1 MVLPNRQIAR
11 SFFGFA
17 VPSLSG
23 QSASF
28 FSRFTQSLAGAV
40 LLVLLTL
47 FAVVANAA
55 NTWNASIGSGNWDT
69 TTTNW
74 LSPTTWTNGDDAIFG
89 GLSTWESLGNTPANE
104 NITISTTG
112 IQAGSLTFNYT
123 GINVAGTSPNILT
136 LTGTGGNITTSQVA
150 ESADT
155 TWASGNSYVNTI
167 SAPIAGS
174 VGLTKLGVGALNLTG
189 TNTYS
194 GTTTVS
200 AGILRLNS
208 AAAINGGVGATGG
221 LSALTINGGV
231 VELEGIGNFSRDL
244 GTGDAQFQITGGT
257 SGFSA
262 RGAARTLNIGNAA
275 ATVQWGSASFAPTTL
290 VLNAFTANNQLLV
303 SNGIDLNGAT
313 RTIRSDSVGTSAR
326 ATISGVINDGLASG
340 AGLTKT
346 GTGLLELSAA
356 TGNTYTGTTTVNGGV
371 LRLSSGNALP
381 GGIASTGGTSALTL
395 NGGVL
400 ELATGDFQRA
410 VGTGS
415 DQFQITGGISGFSA
429 RTAVR
434 NVNAGGTGATLT
446 WGSATFNP
454 SILLLN
460 DVTADQQLNINN
472 PINLNGATRTI
483 AVNTTNSF
491 ANIAATIS
499 DSVGGNGLTKIGP
512 GTLRISTATSYTGRT
527 TVRGG
532 TLQLGASN
540 MLGDNAPLTVAF
552 NDGEN
557 SSLGGGTFAGIR
569 ASATAGN
576 GASPGAGWARFDM
589 ATFSDTV
596 GTVTVDGNNT
606 FLIGNGGTLTSTGSF
621 EIRGGQILAALAG
634 TGINLNKSGGG
645 LALLNPQTG
654 SSGANTPMSNT
665 YTGTTTISGGVL
677 RIFNVNAIP
686 GGIATAG
693 GLSALT
699 INGGVL
705 EMGHDNVNAVVGFTR
720 DLGNTASTF
729 QVTGGRSGF
738 SAWNANRTVNI
749 GGAAA
754 TVSWG
759 STYFN
764 PSVLV
769 LNESSAGRGTNTL
782 TFVNGLDLGTSGTAR
797 TIDVM
802 ANHSATQAAIVSG
815 NITDTGAGSGLTKTG
830 VGVLMLSGT
839 ANTYAGVTTVKTGG
853 GIQIQNNNALGAT
866 GAGNNTV
873 VEAGGTLRLDIVTT
887 PEAITLNGTGIVN
900 NSFQMLAN
908 TNGIPTGM
916 YQPTTLGS
924 AGGNTGALRNISG
937 TNTINGLVTLA
948 SASRIQSESGTTLA
962 LSGGVTG
969 SNVDLTVSGSGDTSI
984 ATLTTGSGKLTMHGF
999 TAGSTS
1005 GTLNLTGASTY
1016 TGKTTV
1022 RKGTIALAS
1031 TGSING
1037 ATGTA
1042 LDFTGN
1048 GIFKVTETSQN
1059 MTALTFSNGD
1069 GTVYSSRTAGTL
1081 TQAFASYT
1089 APAAGKTATFITDG
1103 GVIGTDNKI
1112 VLTTGQGTGFMGKN
1126 VFANSASGVTTGN
1139 RYAFYDAGGFVRAY
1153 TTGDANFFASS
1164 TGATMGASS
1173 TDNVELAGAITA
1185 QTTTAVNTIN
1195 LGANAFAVVAANTV
1209 STDGLLSTGGT
1220 FGPNTSFLQ
1229 TATSGGELNVQV
1241 PSGTL
1246 TISSVIQSNG
1256 ASTLTKSG
1264 AGTLDLTAAPTYT
1277 GKTTIASGTLNLNST
1292 SLTLGTLPS
1301 TEIVVD
1307 SASLTF
1313 GNNADL
1319 NPGISYYIGNNV
1331 LAGGTSNNSIT
1342 IQNGGKY
1349 NHTGR
1354 DKQFIIGYGVN
1365 ADYNTLTVDGIG
1377 SNFTYTSTSGN
1388 FTLFN
1393 LGFMGD
1399 HNKMVVSNG
1408 GYAGLGGNN
1417 GTRHFIGNNMG
1428 ADYNTLEVKGKG
1440 SLFEV
1445 SSNGHLL
1452 IGGMGS
1458 NNGIAL
1464 SDGGMAWTGSLTVGG
1479 NTAGVVGGSNNTIT
1493 IADSG
1498 SILLTRKALS
1508 IGSGVGSANN
1518 GITISNGGMLYG
1530 QGQNNLTEAMHVVA
1544 IGSSTG
1550 ADNNFVVVT
1559 GAGSKWFADYGWDSN
1574 GNAGN
1579 VTNTNVGTQI
1589 GVIGYAA
1596 AASGNHVDIL
1606 DGGMW
1611 VMNARLQMGGVNSK
1625 LNLGNGTGAKSY
1637 GTFKDIDMS
1646 SVSAEVVVNNG
1657 EFKFAADNGA
1667 ITGLGKVR
1675 LNGPGFFTNASP
1687 ATNTIETEITGAG
1700 SLTMQGTGT
1709 LTLSSGLNSY
1719 TGNTS
1724 VETGIL
1730 SIKSAYLSDAS
1741 ALYIATGAVMNLNF
1755 GGAADTIAALY
1766 FNNVLQAAG
1775 TWGHTSS
1782 GASNINDTFFS
1793 GSGMVQVATVPEPS
1807 TFVMLLLGSLT
1818 FWFMRRQRVAV
1829 V

>member
-1 MVLPNRQIAR
+1 MKPNKALRILSTSIAA
-11 SFFGFA
+11 FF
-17 VPSLSG
+17 
-23 QSASF
+23 AS
-28 FSRFTQSLAGAV
+28 SLASQ
-40 LLVLLTL
+40 
-47 FAVVANAA
+47 AA
-55 NTWNASIGSGNWDT
+55 TNTWNAPIGSGNWDT

-74 LSPTTWTNGDDAIFG
+74 LSPTTWTNGNDAIFG
-89 GLSTWESLGNTPANE
+89 GLSQWESLGGTASNE
-104 NITISTTG
+104 TITISTTG
-112 IQAGSLTFNYT
+112 IQANSLTFNNT

-136 LTGTGGNITTSQVA
+136 LTGTGSITTSQVA
-150 ESADT
+150 ESVETA
-155 TWASGNSYVNTI
+155 WSGGNNYVNTI

-174 VGLTKLGVGALNLTG
+174 VGLTKLGVGVLNLTG

-194 GTTTVS
+194 GTTLVS
-200 AGILRLNS
+200 AGVLRLNI
-208 AAAINGGVGATGG
+208 AAAINGGVGVSGG

-231 VELEGIGNFSRDL
+231 VELEGIGNFSRGL
-244 GTGDAQFQITGGT
+244 GVGVDQFQITGGT

-262 RGAARTLNIGNAA
+262 RGAARTVNIGGAA
-275 ATVQWGSASFAPTTL
+275 ATVQWGSASFAPAIL
-290 VLNAFTANNQLLV
+290 VLNAFTANNQLVV
-303 SNGIDLNGAT
+303 SNGIDLNGFT
-313 RTIRSDSVGTSAR
+313 RTIQSDSVGTTAR

-346 GTGLLELSAA
+346 GPGLLELSAA
-356 TGNTYTGTTTVNGGV
+356 SGNTYTGTTTVNGGV
-371 LRLSSGNALP
+371 LRLSSANALP
-381 GGIASTGGTSALTL
+381 GGIGSTGGTSALTL

-400 ELATGDFQRA
+400 ELGVGDFNRA
-410 VGTGS
+410 VGTGA
-415 DQFQITGGISGFSA
+415 DQFRITGGISGFSA
-429 RTAVR
+429 RGGVR
-434 NVNAGGTGATLT
+434 TVNAGGAGATLT

-460 DVTADQQLNINN
+460 DVTNDNQLNINN
-472 PINLNGATRTI
+472 PIDLNGATRTI
-483 AVNTTNSF
+483 AVNGMSSF

-499 DSVGGNGLTKIGP
+499 DGVGGSGLTKIGP
-512 GTLRISTATSYTGRT
+512 GILKITTPVSYTGRT

-532 TLQLGASN
+532 TLNLGASN
-540 MLGDNAPLTVAF
+540 VLGDNAPLTVAI
-552 NDGEN
+552 NEGEN
-557 SSLGGGTFAGIR
+557 SSVGGGTFASVRGGGT
-569 ASATAGN
+569 SAN
-576 GASPGAGWARFDM
+576 GAQSGAGWARFDM
-589 ATFSDTV
+589 AGFSDTV
-596 GTVTVDGNNT
+596 GTVTVEGNNT
-606 FLIGNGGTLTSTGSF
+606 FLIGGGGTLTSTGSF

-634 TGINLNKSGGG
+634 SGINLNKTGGG
-645 LALLNPQTG
+645 LALLDPQTG
-654 SSGANTPMSNT
+654 SSGQNTPMSNT

-677 RIFNVNAIP
+677 RIFNLNAIP

-705 EMGHDNVNAVVGFTR
+705 EMGADHPSTPNPVVDFTR
-720 DLGNTASTF
+720 GLGAGTAQF
-729 QVTGGRSGF
+729 QITGGRSGF

-853 GIQIQNNNALGAT
+853 GIQIQNNIALGAT

-873 VEAGGTLRLDIVTT
+873 VEAGGTLRLDNVTT
-887 PEAITLNGTGIVN
+887 PEAITINGTGIVN

-937 TNTINGLVTLA
+937 PNTINGLVTLA

-984 ATLTTGSGKLTMHGF
+984 ATLTTGSGKLKMDGF

-1016 TGKTTV
+1016 TGKTSV
-1022 RKGTIALAS
+1022 RKGTINVAT

-1103 GVIGTDNKI
+1103 GVIGTENKI
-1112 VLTTGQGTGFMGKN
+1112 VLTSGQTADAFMGKN
-1126 VFANSASGVTTGN
+1126 VFANSASGVTTGDS
-1139 RYAFYDAGGFVRAY
+1139 YAYYDSTGGGFVRAY
-1153 TTGDANFFASS
+1153 VSTDTNAATAAGGSNTIA
-1164 TGATMGASS
+1164 TGATTNVFVTGAVTGQNSA
-1173 TDNVELAGAITA
+1173 T
-1185 QTTTAVNTIN
+1185 VNTLN
-1195 LGANAFAVVAANTV
+1195 TAANSITMTAGQTL
-1209 STDGLLSTGGT
+1209 STDGLLSKGGT

-1229 TATSGGELNVQV
+1229 TATSGGELNIQV
-1241 PSGTL
+1241 PLGTL
-1246 TISSVIQSNG
+1246 TMQSVIQSNG

-1264 AGTLDLTAAPTYT
+1264 AGTLDINGAAPTYT
-1277 GKTTIASGTLNLNST
+1277 GKTTVAGGVLKFSTFNSQGTI
-1292 SLTLGTLPS
+1292 PS
-1301 TEIVVD
+1301 TDIVVD
-1307 SASLTF
+1307 SGELQMSTSDYF
-1313 GNNADL
+1313 V
-1319 NPGISYYIGNNV
+1319 GNNV
-1331 LAGGTSNNSIT
+1331 FAGGTSSNKIT
-1342 IQNGGKY
+1342 VQNGGKFAPSGKFY
-1349 NHTGR
+1349 
-1354 DKQFIIGYGVN
+1354 IGYGVN
-1365 ADYNTLTVDGIG
+1365 ADSNTITVDGIG
-1377 SNFTYTSTSGN
+1377 SQITNTGSNSF
-1388 FTLFN
+1388 FW
-1393 LGFMGD
+1393 LGFSGSS
-1399 HNKMVVSNG
+1399 NKIVVSNG
-1408 GYAGLGGNN
+1408 GYYGANGGNA
-1417 GTRHFIGNNMG
+1417 GSRHYVGENMG
-1428 ADYNTLEVKGKG
+1428 ADSNTIEVKGKG
-1440 SLFEV
+1440 SLFET
-1445 SSNGHLL
+1445 SGNNHLT

-1458 NNGIAL
+1458 TNGAAL
-1464 SDGGMAWTGSLTVGG
+1464 SDGGMMWTGSLSLGG
-1479 NTAGVVGGSNNTIT
+1479 VQAGVVGGSNNTIT
-1493 IADSG
+1493 IADTG
-1498 SILLTRKALS
+1498 SILLTRKAMS
-1508 IGSGVGSANN
+1508 IGRGAGSANN

-1530 QGQNNLTEAMHVVA
+1530 QGQNNISEHAHVFELGA
-1544 IGSSTG
+1544 STG

-1559 GAGSKWFADYGWDSN
+1559 GAGSRWFCDYGWDAN
-1574 GNAGN
+1574 GNQGN
-1579 VTNTNVGTQI
+1579 VTNTNVGTQN
-1589 GVIGYAA
+1589 GVIGYATT
-1596 AASGNHVDIL
+1596 ASGNHVDVL
-1606 DGGMW
+1606 DGALW
-1611 VMNARLQMGGVNSK
+1611 VMNVRLQMGGVNSK
-1625 LNLGNGTGAKSY
+1625 LNLGDGTGAKSY

-1646 SVSAEVVVNNG
+1646 SASGRVVVNNG
-1657 EFKFAADNGA
+1657 EFKFTADNGA
-1667 ITGLGKVR
+1667 ITGLGKVK
-1675 LNGPGFFTNASP
+1675 LDGPAYFTNTSAT

-1700 SLTMQGTGT
+1700 SLIKQGDGK

-1719 TGNTS
+1719 TGATTVEDGTLSISSPYLYDTANVYIGSGGIFDLNFAGTGIIDEVGGVFLNGVAQTTGLYIGGIGS
-1724 VETGIL
+1724 GADVET
-1730 SIKSAYLSDAS
+1730 
-1741 ALYIATGAVMNLNF
+1741 ALITG
-1755 GGAADTIAALY
+1755 
-1766 FNNVLQAAG
+1766 
-1775 TWGHTSS
+1775 
-1782 GASNINDTFFS
+1782 NDFLLV
-1793 GSGMVQVATVPEPS
+1793 GVPEPGAAVS
-1807 TFVMLLLGSLT
+1807 LLGGLGILLGL
-1818 FWFMRRQRVAV
+1818 RRRRS
-1829 V
+1829 

>member
-17 VPSLSG
+17 VPGLSG
-23 QSASF
+23 QSAGF
-28 FSRFTQSLAGAV
+28 VSRFTQSLAGAV

-55 NTWNASIGSGNWDT
+55 NTWNAPIGSGNWDT

-89 GLSTWESLGNTPANE
+89 GLSTWESLGNTAANE

-123 GINVAGTSPNILT
+123 GISVAGTSTNILT
-136 LTGTGGNITTSQVA
+136 LTGTGNITTSQKA

-194 GTTTVS
+194 GTTLVS

-231 VELEGIGNFSRDL
+231 VELESIGNFSRDL
-244 GTGDAQFQITGGT
+244 GAGDAQFQITGGT

-262 RGAARTLNIGNAA
+262 RGGARTLNIGGAA
-275 ATVQWGSASFAPTTL
+275 APVQWGSASFAPTTL
-290 VLNAFTANNQLLV
+290 VLNAFTANNQLIV

-346 GTGLLELSAA
+346 GTGLLELSS

-371 LRLSSGNALP
+371 LRLSSANALP
-381 GGIASTGGTSALTL
+381 GGIGATGGTSALTL

-429 RTAVR
+429 RTAIRTVD
-434 NVNAGGTGATLT
+434 AGGASATLT

-460 DVTADQQLNINN
+460 DVTNDNQLNINN

-483 AVNTTNSF
+483 AVNGMSSF
-491 ANIAATIS
+491 ANIVGEIS
-499 DSVGGNGLTKIGP
+499 DSVGGGGLNKIGP
-512 GTLRISTATSYTGRT
+512 GILKINTPVSYTGRT

-532 TLQLGASN
+532 TLNPGAN
-540 MLGDNAPLTVAF
+540 NVLGDNAPLTVAF

-557 SSLGGGTFAGIR
+557 SSLGGGTFASIR
-569 ASATAGN
+569 ANSTAGN

-589 ATFSDTV
+589 AGFSDTV

-606 FLIGNGGTLTSTGSF
+606 FLIGGGGTLTSTGSF

-645 LALLNPQTG
+645 LALLDPQTG

-705 EMGHDNVNAVVGFTR
+705 EMGYDRTNAVVGFSR
-720 DLGNTASTF
+720 DLGNTSSTF
-729 QVTGGRSGF
+729 QITGGRSGF
-738 SAWNANRTVNI
+738 SAWNGARTVNI
-749 GGAAA
+749 GGAGA
-754 TVSWG
+754 TVTWG

-764 PSVLV
+764 PSILV
-769 LNESSAGRGTNTL
+769 LNESSAGKGASESSNSTL
-782 TFVNGLDLGTSGTAR
+782 TLANALDLNTSGTAR

-802 ANHSATQAAIVSG
+802 ANHTTALAAFISG
-815 NITDTGAGSGLTKTG
+815 NITDSGSGSGLTKTG

-873 VEAGGTLRLDIVTT
+873 VEAGGTLRLDNVTT

-916 YQPTTLGS
+916 YQPTTLGA

-937 TNTINGLVTLA
+937 PNTINGLVTLA

-984 ATLTTGSGKLTMHGF
+984 ATLTTGSGKLKMDGF

-1022 RKGTIALAS
+1022 RKGTINVAT

-1139 RYAFYDAGGFVRAY
+1139 RYAFYDAGGFVRAH

-1164 TGATMGASS
+1164 AGATMGASS

-1195 LGANAFAVVAANTV
+1195 LGANAFAVVAADTV
-1209 STDGLLSTGGT
+1209 STDGLLSTGGS

-1246 TISSVIQSNG
+1246 TIQSVIQSNG

-1264 AGTLDLTAAPTYT
+1264 AGILTISTAPTYT
-1277 GKTTIASGTLNLNST
+1277 GKTTVASGTLNFSA
-1292 SLTLGTLPS
+1292 STLGTLPS

-1307 SASLTF
+1307 SGDLGLPASDYF
-1313 GNNADL
+1313 V
-1319 NPGISYYIGNNV
+1319 GNNV
-1331 LAGGTSNNSIT
+1331 LAGGTSSNKIT
-1342 IQNGGKY
+1342 VQNGGRLSIAQKFY
-1349 NHTGR
+1349 M
-1354 DKQFIIGYGVN
+1354 GYGVN
-1365 ADYNTLTVDGIG
+1365 ADSNTITVDGIG
-1377 SNFTYTSTSGN
+1377 SQINNTGSNSF
-1388 FTLFN
+1388 LW
-1393 LGFMGD
+1393 LGFSGSS
-1399 HNKMVVSNG
+1399 NKIVVSNG
-1408 GYAGLGGNN
+1408 GYYGANGGNA
-1417 GTRHFIGNNMG
+1417 GSRHYVGENMG
-1428 ADYNTLEVKGKG
+1428 ADSNTIEVKGKG
-1440 SLFEV
+1440 SLFET
-1445 SSNGHLL
+1445 SANGWLT

-1458 NNGIAL
+1458 SNGMAL
-1464 SDGGMAWTGSLTVGG
+1464 SDGGMIWTGALGLGG
-1479 NTAGVVGGSNNTIT
+1479 VSPGVVGGSNNTIT
-1493 IADSG
+1493 IADTG
-1498 SILLTRKALS
+1498 SILLTRKSLS
-1508 IGSGVGSANN
+1508 IGRGVGSANN
-1518 GITISNGGMLYG
+1518 GITISNGGMLHG
-1530 QGQNNLTEAMHVVA
+1530 QGQFNITEAMHVVE
-1544 IGSSTG
+1544 IGASTG

-1559 GAGSKWFADYGWDSN
+1559 GAGSRWFADYGWDTN
-1574 GNAGN
+1574 GNQGN

-1637 GTFKDIDMS
+1637 GTFKYIDMS

-1719 TGNTS
+1719 TGDTS

-1730 SIKSAYLSDAS
+1730 SIKSAYLYDAS

-1793 GSGMVQVATVPEPS
+1793 GSGMVQVVTVPEPS

>member
-17 VPSLSG
+17 VPGLSG
-23 QSASF
+23 QSAGF
-28 FSRFTQSLAGAV
+28 VSRFTQSLAGAV

-55 NTWNASIGSGNWDT
+55 NTWNAPIGSGNWDT

-89 GLSTWESLGNTPANE
+89 GLSTWESLGNTAANE

-123 GINVAGTSPNILT
+123 GISVAGTSTNILT
-136 LTGTGGNITTSQVA
+136 LTGTGNITTSQKA

-194 GTTTVS
+194 GTTLVS

-231 VELEGIGNFSRDL
+231 VELESIGNFSRDL
-244 GTGDAQFQITGGT
+244 GVGVDQFQITGGT

-262 RGAARTLNIGNAA
+262 RGAARTLNIGGAA

-346 GTGLLELSAA
+346 GTGLLELSAVA
-356 TGNTYTGTTTVNGGV
+356 GNTYTGTTTVNGGV
-371 LRLSSGNALP
+371 LRLSSANALP
-381 GGIASTGGTSALTL
+381 GGIGATGGTSALTL

-429 RTAVR
+429 RTAIR
-434 NVNAGGTGATLT
+434 TVNAGGASATLT

-460 DVTADQQLNINN
+460 DVTNDNQLNINN

-483 AVNTTNSF
+483 AVNGMSSF
-491 ANIAATIS
+491 ANIVGEIS
-499 DSVGGNGLTKIGP
+499 DSVGGGGLNKIGP
-512 GTLRISTATSYTGRT
+512 GILKINTPVSYTGRT

-532 TLQLGASN
+532 TLNLGAN
-540 MLGDNAPLTVAF
+540 NVLGDNAPLTVAF

-569 ASATAGN
+569 ANSTAGN

-589 ATFSDTV
+589 AGFSDTV
-596 GTVTVDGNNT
+596 GTVTVEGNNT
-606 FLIGNGGTLTSTGSF
+606 FLIGGGGTLTSTGSF

-645 LALLNPQTG
+645 LALLDPQTG

-677 RIFNVNAIP
+677 RIFNMNAIP

-705 EMGHDNVNAVVGFTR
+705 EMGHDNTNTVVGFTR

-729 QVTGGRSGF
+729 QITGGRSGF

-749 GGAAA
+749 GGAGA

-769 LNESSAGRGTNTL
+769 LNESSAGRSTNTL

-830 VGVLMLSGT
+830 VGVLMLSG

-853 GIQIQNNNALGAT
+853 GIQIQSTIALGAT

-873 VEAGGTLRLDIVTT
+873 VEAGGTLRLDNVAT

-937 TNTINGLVTLA
+937 PNTINGLVTLA

-984 ATLTTGSGKLTMHGF
+984 ATLTTGSGKLIMHGT

-1005 GTLNLTGASTY
+1005 GTLSLTGASTY

-1022 RKGTIALAS
+1022 RKGTINVAT

-1081 TQAFASYT
+1081 TQAFATYT

-1103 GVIGTDNKI
+1103 GAIGTENKI
-1112 VLTTGQGTGFMGKN
+1112 VLTTGQATGFMGKN

-1153 TTGDANFFASS
+1153 TTGDANFFPSS
-1164 TGATMGASS
+1164 AGATMGASS

-1195 LGANAFAVVAANTV
+1195 LGANAFTVLAANIV
-1209 STDGLLSTGGT
+1209 STDGLLSTGGS

-1241 PSGTL
+1241 TAGTL
-1246 TISSVIQSNG
+1246 TISSVIQGNG

-1277 GKTTIASGTLNLNST
+1277 GKTTIANGTLNLNST

-1307 SASLTF
+1307 SASLNLASAVSYF
-1313 GNNADL
+1313 VGNNA
-1319 NPGISYYIGNNV
+1319 
-1331 LAGGTSNNSIT
+1331 LAGGTSGNSWT
-1342 IQNGGKY
+1342 IRNGGKF
-1349 NHTGR
+1349 NVTGG

-1365 ADYNTLTVDGIG
+1365 ADSNTLTVDGIG
-1377 SNFTYTSTSGN
+1377 SNFTFTSSTGN
-1388 FTLFN
+1388 FSLFN

-1408 GYAGLGGNN
+1408 GYASLGGNA
-1417 GTRHFIGNNMG
+1417 GSKHYIGNNMG

-1440 SLFEV
+1440 SLFELP
-1445 SSNGHLL
+1445 SNNHFL

-1458 NNGIAL
+1458 NNGMAL
-1464 SDGGMAWTGSLTVGG
+1464 SDGGMMWTGSLTVGG
-1479 NTAGVVGGSNNTIT
+1479 NTTGVVGGSNNTVT

-1530 QGQNNLTEAMHVVA
+1530 QGQNNITEALHVVA
-1544 IGSSTG
+1544 IGASTG

-1574 GNAGN
+1574 GNQGN
-1579 VTNTNVGTQI
+1579 VTNSNVGTQI

-1719 TGNTS
+1719 TGDTS

-1775 TWGHTSS
+1775 TWGHTGS

-1793 GSGMVQVATVPEPS
+1793 GSGMVQVVTVPEPS

>member
-1 MVLPNRQIAR
+1 MKPNKSLRILSTSIAAFIA
-11 SFFGFA
+11 S
-17 VPSLSG
+17 SLTS
-23 QSASF
+23 
-28 FSRFTQSLAGAV
+28 
-40 LLVLLTL
+40 
-47 FAVVANAA
+47 NAA
-55 NTWNASIGSGNWDT
+55 TNTWNASIGSGNWDT

-89 GLSTWESLGNTPANE
+89 GLSTWESLPNTPANE

-112 IQAGSLTFNYT
+112 IQAGSLTFNYN

-136 LTGTGGNITTSQVA
+136 LTGAGGNITTSQLA
-150 ESADT
+150 QSSET
-155 TWASGNSYVNTI
+155 TWASGSSYANTI

-208 AAAINGGVGATGG
+208 AGAINGGVGISGG

-231 VELEGIGNFSRDL
+231 VELDAIGNFSRAL
-244 GTGDAQFQITGGT
+244 GAGVDQFQITGGT

-262 RGAARTLNIGNAA
+262 RGGARTVNIGNAA

-290 VLNAFTANNQLLV
+290 VLNAFTANNQLIV
-303 SNGIDLNGAT
+303 SNGIDLNGVT
-313 RTIRSDSVGTSAR
+313 RTIQSDSVGTSVR
-326 ATISGVINDGLASG
+326 ATISGVISDFPALG

-371 LRLSSGNALP
+371 LRLSSANALP
-381 GGIASTGGTSALTL
+381 GGIGSAGGTSALTM
-395 NGGVL
+395 NGGVV

-429 RTAVR
+429 RGGVR
-434 NVNAGGTGATLT
+434 TVNAGGAGATLA

-460 DVTADQQLNINN
+460 DVTNDNQLNINN

-483 AVNTTNSF
+483 AVNSMTSF
-491 ANIAATIS
+491 ANIAAEIS
-499 DSVGGNGLTKIGP
+499 DSVGGNGLTKTGP
-512 GTLRISTATSYTGRT
+512 GILKISTATSYTGRT

-557 SSLGGGTFAGIR
+557 SSLGGGTFASIR
-569 ASATAGN
+569 AGSGNGN

-606 FLIGNGGTLTSTGSF
+606 FLIGGGGTLTSTGSF

-634 TGINLNKSGGG
+634 SGINLNKAGGG
-645 LALLNPQTG
+645 LALLAPQTG

-677 RIFNVNAIP
+677 RIFNMNAIP

-705 EMGHDNVNAVVGFTR
+705 EMGHDNTNSVVSFTR

-749 GGAAA
+749 GGAGA

-802 ANHSATQAAIVSG
+802 ANHSAAQAAIVSG

-839 ANTYAGVTTVKTGG
+839 ANTYAGVTTIKTGG

-873 VEAGGTLRLDIVTT
+873 VEAGGTLRLDNVTT

-916 YQPTTLGS
+916 YQPTTLGA
-924 AGGNTGALRNISG
+924 AGGNTGAIRNISG

-948 SASRIQSESGTTLA
+948 SASRVQSESGTTLA

-984 ATLTTGSGKLTMHGF
+984 ATLTTGSGKLTMDGF
-999 TAGSTS
+999 TAASTS

-1022 RKGTIALAS
+1022 RKGTINVAS

-1048 GIFKVTETSQN
+1048 GIFKVTNTSQN
-1059 MTALTFSNGD
+1059 MGALTFSKGD
-1069 GTVYSSRTAGTL
+1069 GTVQSSWIDGTRTQT
-1081 TQAFASYT
+1081 FASYT
-1089 APAAGKTATFITDG
+1089 APAAGKTATFITEG
-1103 GVIGTDNKI
+1103 GASVIGTDNKI
-1112 VLTTGQGTGFMGKN
+1112 VLTTGQSTGFMGKN

-1153 TTGDANFFASS
+1153 TTGDANFLAVA
-1164 TGATMGASS
+1164 GGPTMGAAS
-1173 TDNVELAGAITA
+1173 TDNVELAGAITT
-1185 QTTTAVNTIN
+1185 QTTTSVNTIN
-1195 LGANAFAVVAANTV
+1195 LGANAFTVVAANIV

-1246 TISSVIQSNG
+1246 TMSSVIQSNG

-1264 AGTLDLTAAPTYT
+1264 VGTLDLTAAPTYT
-1277 GKTTIASGTLNLNST
+1277 GKTTVANGTLNLNST

-1307 SASLTF
+1307 SASL
-1313 GNNADL
+1313 NNANGL
-1319 NPGISYYIGNNV
+1319 SYFIGNNV
-1331 LAGGTSNNSIT
+1331 LAGGTSGNSWMIR
-1342 IQNGGKY
+1342 NGGKF
-1349 NHTGR
+1349 NVTGG
-1354 DKQFIIGYGVN
+1354 DKQFVIGYGVN
-1365 ADYNTLTVDGIG
+1365 ADSNSVTVDGIG
-1377 SNFTYTSTSGN
+1377 SVFNFTSSSGN
-1388 FTLFN
+1388 ASLFN
-1393 LGFMGD
+1393 LGLMGSS
-1399 HNKMVVSNG
+1399 NSMVVSNG
-1408 GYAGLGGNN
+1408 GYASLGGNA

-1428 ADYNTLEVKGKG
+1428 SDSNTLTVSGKG

-1445 SSNGHLL
+1445 ASNGHLL
-1452 IGGMGS
+1452 LGAMGS
-1458 NNGIAL
+1458 SNGIAL

-1479 NTAGVVGGSNNTIT
+1479 NNSGMVGGSGNTVT

-1508 IGSGVGSANN
+1508 IGRGVGSANN

-1530 QGQNNLTEAMHVVA
+1530 QGQNNIAEAMHVVE
-1544 IGSSTG
+1544 IGSSSG

-1559 GAGSKWFADYGWDSN
+1559 GAGSRWFCDYGWDAN
-1574 GNAGN
+1574 GNQGN

-1589 GVIGYAA
+1589 GVIGYEAT
-1596 AASGNHVDIL
+1596 ASGNHVDVL
-1606 DGGMW
+1606 DGGIW

-1625 LNLGNGTGAKSY
+1625 LNLGNGSGAKSY

-1646 SVSAEVVVNNG
+1646 SASGRVVVNNG
-1657 EFKFAADNGA
+1657 EFKFTADTGA
-1667 ITGLGKVR
+1667 ITGLGKVK
-1675 LNGPGFFTNASP
+1675 LDGPAYFTNVSP
-1687 ATNTIETEITGAG
+1687 ATNTIETEVTGG
-1700 SLTMQGTGT
+1700 GTLIKQGTGK

-1719 TGNTS
+1719 TGNTT
-1724 VETGIL
+1724 VETGTLSLSSNYLYDSANVYIGSGGIL
-1730 SIKSAYLSDAS
+1730 D
-1741 ALYIATGAVMNLNF
+1741 LNF
-1755 GGAADTIAALY
+1755 
-1766 FNNVLQAAG
+1766 AG
-1775 TWGHTSS
+1775 TGTIDVIGGLYLAGVAQADGYYGAIGS
-1782 GASNINDTFFS
+1782 GADVETALITGNDFL
-1793 GSGMVQVATVPEPS
+1793 QVVAVPEPGAAVS
-1807 TFVMLLLGSLT
+1807 LLGGLGILLGL
-1818 FWFMRRQRVAV
+1818 RRRRS
-1829 V
+1829 